1 MKKRLA
7 VIPLLLALLICNIMP
22 QFVGYRSPAIVA
34 AKSKDESI
42 SIVVGE
48 SKKLNLKNVKKWTS
62 SNNGIVTVSKK
73 GEIIAQRLKQRLI
86 IGYILT
92 GVII

>member
-7 VIPLLLALLICNIMP
+7 VIPLLLALLICNILP
-22 QFVGYRSPAIVA
+22 QFVCYRSPAIVS

-48 SKKLNLKNVKKWTS
+48 IKKLNLKNVKKWTS

-73 GEIIAQRLKQRLI
+73 GEIIAQKKERQ
-86 IGYILT
+86 
-92 GVII
+92 